1 MVDLYGGEVGLLP
14 YEYVTAIKELFH
26 TYGID
31 DINLITNLS
40 MVNDTIKDEDFFI
53 SVSYDFEAREKHE
66 QVWRNMLLLKRPF
79 SVLMLASP
87 KLIQKDV
94 DYYDADLARYI
105 TADAQKANKVI
116 NAFLSKNKET
126 TGDAFMLW
134 RLKELAQ
141 QPHFE
146 VQGELKGLKDF
157 DIKKR
162 TAVEAAE

>member
-1 MVDLYGGEVGLLP
+1 LLEGG
-14 YEYVTAIKELFH
+14 K
-26 TYGID
+26 
-31 DINLITNLS
+31 
-40 MVNDTIKDEDFFI
+40 
-53 SVSYDFEAREKHE
+53 
-66 QVWRNMLLLKRPF
+66 
-79 SVLMLASP
+79 

-94 DYYDADLARYI
+94 DYYDADLAKYI
-105 TADAQKANKVI
+105 TVDAQKANKVI

-141 QPHFE
+141 QPQFE
-146 VQGELKGLKDF
+146 VQGELKGHKDF